1 VVKKNT
7 KMMKIRFVKK
17 LLSIMAIIAIIA
29 PLGLVPGAQASNYS
43 FEQTSWAGGD
53 GTGSVITHGFSG
65 NRTKYD
71 DASAKDVNPAIYLC

>member
-1 VVKKNT
+1 
-7 KMMKIRFVKK
+7 MRFLKPTTALITILS
-17 LLSIMAIIAIIA
+17 LLLMSV
-29 PLGLVPGAQASNYS
+29 PLNMAQASNYS